1 MKEKGYKI
9 NDRKKRMGAG
19 WKPTTGLSSI
29 NTLEIDTTKFL
40 EDKIKETEEIN
51 GDTT

>member
-1 MKEKGYKI
+1 
-9 NDRKKRMGAG
+9 MGAG